1 MVVYVAFIIFLR
13 DSIRFEGPYV
23 SKAFKDEEES
33 DIPTGEPKE
42 DFDESFEIIS
52 KNKNLEIITAENYT
66 PEFKISKTTLKPP
79 T

>member
-1 MVVYVAFIIFLR
+1 MKR
-13 DSIRFEGPYV
+13 PE
-23 SKAFKDEEES
+23 
-33 DIPTGEPKE
+33 IPVGEPKE

-79 T
+79 DLKERFEEIANEAFPKGTWE